1 MGKPA
6 SKTAIGAF
14 VVGAVVLAVAG
25 ILVFGSGK
33 YFAER
38 TRYVTFFGGS
48 IKGLYVGSPVT
59 VAGSKVGEV
68 VKIQSF
74 FDPEKLNFFNPVF
87 IEIDPDRFRL
97 LDAQGGSGIRSF
109 LKRDKY
115 AVYEP
120 LLKKGLK
127 AQLVLQSFVTGQLMV
142 SLGFH
147 PDKPVRLVGLIKDVP
162 EIPTVPSKF
171 EELEKTVE
179 ELPLK
184 QLAGKLDNV
193 LDGIDRLVT
202 RLDSN
207 LEPVVTDARETLE
220 SVRHALGEADKTMA
234 SARELFA
241 QAEKT
246 LAFEEGVPGEVASSL
261 LETLATARSAL
272 EESRSALAEAKGLAG
287 HSAYLGY
294 EIGRTLEDVRDMSR
308 SVHSLSDY
316 LERHPESLIRG
327 KSDSEGA
334 PP

>member
-1 MGKPA
+1 MAKPA

-33 YFAER
+33 LFAER
-38 TRYVTFFGGS
+38 TRYVMFFEGS
-48 IKGLYVGSPVT
+48 IKGLQVGSPVT

-74 FDPEKLNFFNPVF
+74 FDPAGLKFHNAVF
-87 IEIDPDRFRL
+87 VEIDQERFQL
-97 LDAQGGSGIRSF
+97 IDAQGGSRIRSF

-115 AVYEP
+115 SLYEP
-120 LLKKGLK
+120 LLEKGLK

-147 PDKPVRLVGLIKDVP
+147 PDKPVRLAGLIKDVP
-162 EIPTVPSKF
+162 EIPTVPSKA
-171 EELEKTVE
+171 EELEKTLE

-184 QLAGKLDNV
+184 QMAGKLDNV

-207 LEPVVTDARETLE
+207 LEPLITDTRKTLE
-220 SVRHALGEADKTMA
+220 TVRRTLGEADKALA
-234 SARELFA
+234 SARGLFA

-261 LETLATARSAL
+261 LDTLAAARGAL
-272 EESRSALAEAKGLAG
+272 DESRSTLAEAKGIAG
-287 HSAYLGY
+287 HTTYLGY
-294 EIGRTLEDVRDMSR
+294 EIGRTLEDVRDTSR

-316 LERHPESLIRG
+316 LARHPESLIRG
-327 KSDSEGA
+327 KSATEGA
-334 PP
+334 LP